1 MKQLVYLLKITI
13 YSVIAI
19 FSVVTFCM
27 LYVGASFVDIKVL
40 CSIAMIIGITWWVA
54 CNIQQELTD
63 EIKDLKKEIK
73 ELKEK
78 ENDENAY

>member
-1 MKQLVYLLKITI
+1 MKDFIVDYIM
-13 YSVIAI
+13 IAI
-19 FSVVTFCM
+19 FSVVAFCM

-40 CSIAMIIGITWWVA
+40 CSIAMIIGITWWII
-54 CNIQQELTD
+54 CNNQRELMD

-78 ENDENAY
+78 E